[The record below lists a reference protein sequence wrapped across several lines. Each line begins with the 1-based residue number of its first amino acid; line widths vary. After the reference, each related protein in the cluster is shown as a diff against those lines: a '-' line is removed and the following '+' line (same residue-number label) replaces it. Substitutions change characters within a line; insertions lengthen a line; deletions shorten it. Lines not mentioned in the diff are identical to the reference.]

1 VAAAGLGA
9 STVVGRSEAA
19 TAPAAAS
26 EIPFHGEHQAGI
38 TTHPQDELYVTA
50 YDVVTTDPREIR
62 LLMQRW
68 TEAARLLTTGKP
80 VGPGGAVEGNRM
92 APPDDTG
99 EALGL
104 PAAGL
109 TLTVGYG
116 PSLFDRRFG
125 FATLRPPLL
134 EPLPRFAG
142 DDLDPAISNG
152 DIVIQ
157 ACANDAQVAV
167 HAIRQLTRLGAGVVN
182 PRWAQRGFAP
192 TSGFDPAGGTPR
204 NLQGFKDG
212 THNLDVLDPA
222 LIDEHL
228 WASADDGVQW
238 MDGGSYLVSRRIRM
252 LIETWDRSSLDE
264 QEEVIGRHKG
274 TGAPLGGNEEHGA
287 PDFRAVGPNGAAL
300 IPVNSHLRLAHPDHN
315 DGARL
320 LRRGYSFSDGIDQ
333 LGRLDAGL
341 FFMAFQRD
349 PSRQFIPIQRRMSR
363 ADRLNEYIR
372 HTSSALWACP
382 PGVSETGYWGDTL
395 FG

>member
-9 STVVGRSEAA
+9 STVLGRGEAA
-19 TAPAAAS
+19 TALPAAS

-38 TTHPQDELYVTA
+38 TTHPQDHLLVTA
-50 YDVVTTDPREIR
+50 FDVVTTDPREIA

-80 VGPGGAVEGNRM
+80 VGPGGAVKGHPM

-99 EALGL
+99 EVLGL

-109 TLTVGYG
+109 TLTVGFG
-116 PSLFDRRFG
+116 PSLFDRRLG
-125 FATLRPPLL
+125 FAVLRPPLL
-134 EPLPRFAG
+134 EPLPHFAG
-142 DDLDPAISNG
+142 DELDPAISNG

-157 ACANDAQVAV
+157 VCANDAQIAL
-167 HAIRQLTRLGAGVVN
+167 HAARQLTRIGAGVVN
-182 PRWAQRGFAP
+182 PRWSQRGFAP
-192 TSGFDPAGGTPR
+192 TSGLDPSGGTPR

-222 LIDEHL
+222 MTAEHL
-228 WASADDGVQW
+228 WASASDGVEW
-238 MDGGSYLVSRRIRM
+238 MDGGAYLVTRRVRM
-252 LIETWDRSSLDE
+252 LIETWDRSSLEE

-274 TGAPLGGNEEHGA
+274 TGAPLGATDEHA
-287 PDFRAVGPNGAAL
+287 TPDFRALGPDGSPRIAL
-300 IPVNSHLRLAHPDHN
+300 RSHVRLAHPEQN

-320 LRRGYSFSDGIDQ
+320 LRRGYSFGDGIDR

-341 FFMAFQRD
+341 FFMAYQRD

-363 ADRLNEYIR
+363 VDRLNEYIR
-372 HTSSALWACP
+372 HESSALWACP

-395 FG
+395 FA